1 MIKNSSREILL
12 SKTLNN
18 FGIFEPMLICSLINE
33 INKTEILDKSSDSFI
48 EDIIYLYF
56 LKIMFNDRLL
66 QNSFH
71 PDKNEFFQIV
81 YSYKLSLDKLLTKNE
96 REYIKFN
103 KCLGF
108 EKNKKYKNIIE
119 KRKMKRDDFSFIPSL
134 EKINKFQLYSSI
146 LIWIVIY
153 LLIFLFN
160 FI

>member
-1 MIKNSSREILL
+1 MIKNSSKEILL

-33 INKTEILDKSSDSFI
+33 VNKTERLDKSSDLYI

-56 LKIMFNDRLL
+56 LNITVNDSLL
-66 QNSFH
+66 QNSFY
-71 PDKNEFFQIV
+71 PDKNEFFHIV
-81 YSYKLSLDKLLTKNE
+81 YSYKFSLDKLLTKNE

-103 KCLGF
+103 KYLDF
-108 EKNKKYKNIIE
+108 EKHNKSKNLIE

-134 EKINKFQLYSSI
+134 EKVNKLQLYSSI